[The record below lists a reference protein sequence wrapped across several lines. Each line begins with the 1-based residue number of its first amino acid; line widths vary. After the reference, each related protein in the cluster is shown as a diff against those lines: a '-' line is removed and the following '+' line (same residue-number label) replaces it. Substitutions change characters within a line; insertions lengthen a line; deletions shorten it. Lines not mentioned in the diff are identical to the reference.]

1 MKNNINNNL
10 IKIKMSEN
18 KEEENDNN
26 YTKVYCRFRP
36 LNKKE
41 TEFSQEQISPL
52 LSNNILTI
60 DKSKEKNIY
69 SFNFDYIFTP
79 NSTQQNIYDN
89 CAKKIR

>member
-1 MKNNINNNL
+1 
-10 IKIKMSEN
+10 MS
-18 KEEENDNN
+18 ENDNN

-69 SFNFDYIFTP
+69 SFNFGYIFTP